1 MVSKILFVLLAFAAV
16 FAIFS
21 SIILLQPK
29 PLTSGGMGQSGMMSG
44 MMEESMSMPLLWPSI
59 LTISS
64 AAFLTGLGYVIA
76 FPTIKTSGVAVENV
90 AAPISAEAQRDP
102 LSVLIRASKPD
113 EGSVL
118 QVIHD
123 SGGACRQ
130 KDIVFK
136 TGLTKLK
143 VHRIIARLA
152 ERGIVRVKRMGKTNE
167 ITLPSW
173 LMQSHPESHTL

>member
-1 MVSKILFVLLAFAAV
+1 MVRKILFVLLAFAAV

-29 PLTSGGMGQSGMMSG
+29 PLTSSMMGESGMMSG
-44 MMEESMSMPLLWPSI
+44 TLEQSMSMPFLWPSI

-64 AAFLTGLGYVIA
+64 AVILIGLVYAIV
-76 FPTIKTSGVAVENV
+76 FPPIKMSEVAVATV
-90 AAPISAEAQRDP
+90 APISTEALRDP

-118 QVIHD
+118 QVLHD
-123 SGGACRQ
+123 SDGVCRQ

-136 TGLTKLK
+136 TGLSKLK

-152 ERGIVRVKRMGKTNE
+152 ERGVVQVKSIGKTNE

-173 LMQSHPESHTL
+173 LMQSQPESHIA